1 MSTTDKLWSTDNIFL
16 NTEIEYVIERMHLS
30 MQNKDYDERNYWQ
43 GRLDSLANIERARK
57 QGAM

>member
-1 MSTTDKLWSTDNIFL
+1 MNTTDKLWSTDNLFL
-16 NTEIEYVIERMHLS
+16 NVEIEYVMDRLHLNIGND
-30 MQNKDYDERNYWQ
+30 MERNYWQ